1 VGRRRRGRHAALA
14 ALLYAATC
22 LSCASRKAEPSK
34 PPEPLV
40 ALVSIGGFTPRAL
53 DPGPGG
59 EPLLPTAA
67 AFAAQG
73 ARADRVQP
81 VVPAAV
87 YPAHA
92 TLVTGAS
99 PPKHGILSDHSLT
112 ETGVTRSRATA
123 ANALRVAP
131 IWQAANEAG
140 LRVASLDWPTTRGG
154 AISQLIPDVYPRTG
168 KSWLDALTSAAP
180 SVMVALAGEHGGTDA
195 ATVRPGAARDSVLV
209 DVACELTRAAKKP
222 RLLLLRLSQTT
233 AALAQFGPDSPE
245 AVRAFSGADRELRRW
260 LGCLRDAGQ
269 LESASVMLVGD
280 FSYSSV
286 HTAIVPNAVLV
297 QANLI
302 EKAGN
307 AVESWDAIAR
317 SNGGSAFVY
326 ARGERPALRARDVLL
341 REAQASGA
349 FRVLTADEMLR
360 AGADPEAWFG
370 LEAEPGYLFADETS
384 GALLQPAAVR
394 GAGGYVVSSPADGP
408 GFAAWGRGI
417 RRGIR
422 IPVMRQ
428 TDVAPTLARLLGVS
442 LGGAEGHALVGVL
455 EAAAPAEPET
465 DER

>member
-1 VGRRRRGRHAALA
+1 
-14 ALLYAATC
+14 
-22 LSCASRKAEPSK
+22 
-34 PPEPLV
+34 
-40 ALVSIGGFTPRAL
+40 
-53 DPGPGG
+53 
-59 EPLLPTAA
+59 
-67 AFAAQG
+67 
-73 ARADRVQP
+73 
-81 VVPAAV
+81 VPAAV
-87 YPAHA
+87 YPVHA

-99 PPKHGILSDHSLT
+99 PPKHGILSDHNLT

-123 ANALRVAP
+123 ANALRVEP

-140 LRVASLDWPTTRGG
+140 LRVASLDWPTTRGA
-154 AISQLIPDVYPRTG
+154 AISQLLPDVYPRAGT
-168 KSWLDALTSAAP
+168 SWLDALTSAAP
-180 SVMVALAGEHGGTDA
+180 SIMVATAGKHGGADA
-195 ATVRPGAARDSVLV
+195 ATVRPGAARDAVLV
-209 DVACELTRAAKKP
+209 DVACELARAAKKP

-245 AVRAFSGADRELRRW
+245 AARAFAGADKELRRW
-260 LGCLRDAGQ
+260 LACLRDAGQ
-269 LESASVMLVGD
+269 LETASVMLVGD
-280 FSYSSV
+280 LGYRSV
-286 HTAIVPNAVLV
+286 HTAIVPNAALV

-326 ARGERPALRARDVLL
+326 ARGERPALHAREVLL
-341 REAQASGA
+341 REAQSSGA
-349 FRVLTADEMLR
+349 FRVLSADEMLR

-370 LEAEPGYLFADETS
+370 LEAEPGYLFADES
-384 GALLQPAAVR
+384 HGALLQPAAVR
-394 GAGGYVVSSPADGP
+394 GAGGYVVAGPAQGP

-442 LGGAEGHALVGVL
+442 LDGAEGHALVGVL
-455 EAAAPAEPET
+455 EAAAPAPPAAEPET